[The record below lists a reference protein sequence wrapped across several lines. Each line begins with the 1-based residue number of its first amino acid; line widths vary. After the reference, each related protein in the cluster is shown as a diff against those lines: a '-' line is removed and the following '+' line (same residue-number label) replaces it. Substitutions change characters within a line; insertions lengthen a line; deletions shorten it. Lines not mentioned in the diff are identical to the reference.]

1 MNLSKTRVQREEL
14 KLSGKAR
21 KFKKKKKKKQKEE
34 EEEQGEEGEVEKKK
48 GRNWEKK

>member
-21 KFKKKKKKKQKEE
+21 KFKKKKKKQKEE